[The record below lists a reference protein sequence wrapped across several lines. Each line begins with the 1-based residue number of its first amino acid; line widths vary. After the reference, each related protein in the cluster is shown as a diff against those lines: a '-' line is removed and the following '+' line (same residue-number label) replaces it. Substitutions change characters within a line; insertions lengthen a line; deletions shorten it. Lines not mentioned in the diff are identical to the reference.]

1 MEKDYNDN
9 NMNSNN
15 SFNNNKNEYTNN
27 DVNNYQDQN
36 QNLGNSD
43 VNQYNNGYNDTQ
55 GYYDTQYTNGQ
66 YTDSQYNNGQF
77 YDTYQYQD
85 TSYRYV
91 KEEIPQDDF
100 IKGGQNFS
108 EQQTSQM
115 ENEVKKPK
123 KKGKNVARFIG
134 MAAAFGLIASITFLG
149 ANEIYYIINPD
160 AKPVESGLAGG
171 SNSGNASLNTNQ
183 GNGNNS
189 IATTTISNAGVVYNT
204 DVSDVVDETMPSI
217 VAITSTVTQSYND
230 WFGQNYEQEVEG
242 SGSGFIVGKNDTEL
256 LIVTNNHVVD
266 GAKAIAV
273 QFIDDQIYQAEIK
286 GRDSTADLAVIA
298 VKLDD
303 ISDDTMGKIKI
314 ATLGNSDDIKVG
326 QMAIAIGNALGYG
339 QSTTVGYISA
349 TEREVTIEN
358 NTMTLLQ
365 TDAAINPGNSG
376 GALLNIAGE
385 VIGINSVKYADS
397 AVEGMGFAIP
407 ITRAMPIINELM
419 NREKIEAGEEG
430 FLGIAGNTVSS
441 DMISSYGWP
450 EGVYI
455 DSVLEG
461 GPAQKSG
468 ILPRDII
475 TKVNDTEVTSMEG
488 MQERISSYRA
498 GTEVTITVQRL
509 ENGQF
514 VEKTFEVKLKKK
526 TQVIQDDSTTSDGTK
541 SNEATTPNNGQDNS
555 NEQVPDSN
563 EDNQQ
568 TDPFSEYFG
577 EDGIFQIP
585 GYGN

>member
-1 MEKDYNDN
+1 MEKDYDN
-9 NMNSNN
+9 SNMNSNSN
-15 SFNNNKNEYTNN
+15 SNSNSNNGWNEYTNN
-27 DVNNYQDQN
+27 NTNNDTNTYNEQYQSNSN
-36 QNLGNSD
+36 QEI
-43 VNQYNNGYNDTQ
+43 NQYNNGY
-55 GYYDTQYTNGQ
+55 YDTQSNDDSRYTG
-66 YTDSQYNNGQF
+66 GEF
-77 YDTYQYQD
+77 YDTHQYQD
-85 TSYRYV
+85 SSYRYA

-100 IKGGQNFS
+100 MNGGQNFS
-108 EQQTSQM
+108 EEPVSQM
-115 ENEVKKPK
+115 ESEEKKPK
-123 KKGKNVARFIG
+123 KKSKNIVRFIAK
-134 MAAAFGLIASITFLG
+134 AAAFGLIASVAFLG
-149 ANEIYYIINPD
+149 ANAIYYRINPD
-160 AKPVESGLAGG
+160 ANENVII
-171 SNSGNASLNTNQ
+171 GNAGAGNSSLNTNQ
-183 GNGNNS
+183 GASNNS

-242 SGSGFIVGKNDTEL
+242 SGSGFIVGKNDKEL

-273 QFIDDQIYQAEIK
+273 KFIDDEIYQAEIK
-286 GRDSTADLAVIA
+286 GKDSTADLAVIA
-298 VKLDD
+298 VKLKD

-349 TEREVTIEN
+349 KEREVTIEN

-397 AVEGMGFAIP
+397 SVEGMGFAIP
-407 ITRAMPIINELM
+407 ITRAMPIINDLM
-419 NREKIEAGEEG
+419 NREKIAEGEAG
-430 FLGIAGNTVSS
+430 FLGIAGSTVAS
-441 DMISSYGWP
+441 DMISGYGWP

-461 GPAQKSG
+461 GPAEESG
-468 ILPRDII
+468 ILPRDIV
-475 TKVNDTEVTSMEG
+475 TKINDTNVATMEA

-498 GTEVTITVQRL
+498 GTKVNVTIQRL

-526 TQVIQDDSTTSDGTK
+526 TQVIKEDTTTSSNSESKGSTSPDDS
-541 SNEATTPNNGQDNS
+541 Q
-555 NEQVPDSN
+555 
-563 EDNQQ
+563 DNQQ
-568 TDPFSEYFG
+568 TDPFSEFFG
-577 EDGIFQIP
+577 EDGSLQIP
-585 GYGN
+585 GFGN

>member
-1 MEKDYNDN
+1 MEKDYDN
-9 NMNSNN
+9 SNMNSNSN
-15 SFNNNKNEYTNN
+15 SNNGWNEYTNN
-27 DVNNYQDQN
+27 NTNNDTNTYNEQYQSNSN
-36 QNLGNSD
+36 QEI
-43 VNQYNNGYNDTQ
+43 NQYNNGY
-55 GYYDTQYTNGQ
+55 YDTHSNDDSRYTG
-66 YTDSQYNNGQF
+66 GEF
-77 YDTYQYQD
+77 YDTHQYQD
-85 TSYRYV
+85 TSYRYA

-100 IKGGQNFS
+100 MNGGQNFS
-108 EQQTSQM
+108 EEPVSQM
-115 ENEVKKPK
+115 ESEEKKPK
-123 KKGKNVARFIG
+123 KKSKNIVRFIAK
-134 MAAAFGLIASITFLG
+134 AAAFGLIASVAFLG
-149 ANEIYYIINPD
+149 ANAIYYRINPD
-160 AKPVESGLAGG
+160 ANENVII
-171 SNSGNASLNTNQ
+171 GNAGAGNSSLNTNQ
-183 GNGNNS
+183 GASNNS

-204 DVSDVVDETMPSI
+204 DVSNVVDETMPSI

-242 SGSGFIVGKNDTEL
+242 SGSGFIVGKNDKEL

-273 QFIDDQIYQAEIK
+273 KFIDDEIYQAEIK
-286 GRDSTADLAVIA
+286 GKDSTADLAVIA
-298 VKLDD
+298 VKLKD

-349 TEREVTIEN
+349 KEREVTIEN

-397 AVEGMGFAIP
+397 SVEGMGFAIP
-407 ITRAMPIINELM
+407 ITRAMPIINDLM
-419 NREKIEAGEEG
+419 NREKIAEGEAG
-430 FLGIAGNTVSS
+430 FLGIAGSTVAS
-441 DMISSYGWP
+441 DMISGYGWP

-461 GPAQKSG
+461 GPAEESG
-468 ILPRDII
+468 ILPRDIV
-475 TKVNDTEVTSMEG
+475 TKINDTNVATMEA

-498 GTEVTITVQRL
+498 GTKVNVTIQRL

-526 TQVIQDDSTTSDGTK
+526 TQVIKEDTTTSNNSESKGSTSPDDS
-541 SNEATTPNNGQDNS
+541 Q
-555 NEQVPDSN
+555 
-563 EDNQQ
+563 DNQQ
-568 TDPFSEYFG
+568 TDPYSEFFG
-577 EDGIFQIP
+577 EDGSLQIP
-585 GYGN
+585 GFGN

>member
-1 MEKDYNDN
+1 MDKDYDN
-9 NMNSNN
+9 NNINSNN
-15 SFNNNKNEYTNN
+15 NFNNQENEYTNN
-27 DVNNYQDQN
+27 DVNAYQDQN
-36 QNLGNSD
+36 QNFGNPD
-43 VNQYNNGYNDTQ
+43 VNQYNDGSYDTQ
-55 GYYDTQYTNGQ
+55 GYYDSQYTGDQYTNGQ
-66 YTDSQYNNGQF
+66 SYN
-77 YDTYQYQD
+77 TYQYQD

-100 IKGGQNFS
+100 MNNGQNFS
-108 EQQTSQM
+108 EQHIPQS
-115 ENEVKKPK
+115 ENKVKKPK
-123 KKGKNVARFIG
+123 KRGKRVVGFIVK
-134 MAAAFGLIASITFLG
+134 AAAFGLIASITFLG
-149 ANEIYYIINPD
+149 ANEIYYVINPD
-160 AKPVESGLAGG
+160 ARPVEGSLAGG
-171 SNSGNASLNTNQ
+171 NNSDSLNINQ

-189 IATTTISNAGVVYNT
+189 IATTTISDGGVVYNT

-230 WFGQNYEQEVEG
+230 WFGQNYEQEIEG

-273 QFIDDQIYQAEIK
+273 KFIDDEIYQAEIK
-286 GRDSTADLAVIA
+286 GTDSTADLAVIA

-303 ISDDTMGKIKI
+303 ISEDTMGKIKI

-349 TEREVTIEN
+349 TEREVSIEN

-419 NREKIEAGEEG
+419 NREKIEEGEEG
-430 FLGIAGNTVSS
+430 FLGIAGATVAS
-441 DMISSYGWP
+441 DMISGYGWP
-450 EGVYI
+450 EGVYV
-455 DSVLEG
+455 DSVVEG

-475 TKVNDTEVTSMEG
+475 TKVNDTDVTSMEA

-498 GTEVTITVQRL
+498 GTEVSITVQRL

-514 VEKTFEVKLKKK
+514 VEKELKVKLKKRS
-526 TQVIQDDSTTSDGTK
+526 QVIQEDTTTSDNTD
-541 SNEATTPNNGQDNS
+541 SNESTTPDNS
-555 NEQVPDSN
+555 NKDS
-563 EDNQQ
+563 QQ
-568 TDPFSEYFG
+568 TDPFSEFFG

-585 GYGN
+585 GLGN

>member
-1 MEKDYNDN
+1 MDKDYDN
-9 NMNSNN
+9 NNINSNN
-15 SFNNNKNEYTNN
+15 NFNNHENEYTNN
-27 DVNNYQDQN
+27 DVNAYQDQN
-36 QNLGNSD
+36 QNFGNPD
-43 VNQYNNGYNDTQ
+43 VNQYNDGSYDAQ
-55 GYYDTQYTNGQ
+55 GYYDSQYTGDQYTNGQ
-66 YTDSQYNNGQF
+66 SYN
-77 YDTYQYQD
+77 TYQYQD

-100 IKGGQNFS
+100 MNNGQNFS
-108 EQQTSQM
+108 EQHIPQS
-115 ENEVKKPK
+115 ENKVKKPK
-123 KKGKNVARFIG
+123 KRGKRVVGFIAK
-134 MAAAFGLIASITFLG
+134 AAAFGLIASITFLG
-149 ANEIYYIINPD
+149 ANEIYYVINPD
-160 AKPVESGLAGG
+160 ARPAEGSLAGG
-171 SNSGNASLNTNQ
+171 NNSDSLNINQ

-189 IATTTISNAGVVYNT
+189 IATTTISDGGVVYNT

-230 WFGQNYEQEVEG
+230 WFGQNYEQEIEG

-273 QFIDDQIYQAEIK
+273 KFIDDEIYQAEIK
-286 GRDSTADLAVIA
+286 GTDSTADLAVIA

-303 ISDDTMGKIKI
+303 ISEDTMGKIKI

-349 TEREVTIEN
+349 TEREVSIEN

-419 NREKIEAGEEG
+419 NREKIEEGEEG
-430 FLGIAGNTVSS
+430 FLGIAGATVAS
-441 DMISSYGWP
+441 DMISGYGWP
-450 EGVYI
+450 EGVYV
-455 DSVLEG
+455 DSVVEG

-475 TKVNDTEVTSMEG
+475 TKVNDTDVTSMEA

-498 GTEVTITVQRL
+498 GTEVSITVQRL

-514 VEKTFEVKLKKK
+514 VEKELKVKLKKRS
-526 TQVIQDDSTTSDGTK
+526 QVIQEDTTTSDNTD
-541 SNEATTPNNGQDNS
+541 SNESTTPDNS
-555 NEQVPDSN
+555 NKDS
-563 EDNQQ
+563 QQ
-568 TDPFSEYFG
+568 TDPFSEFFG

-585 GYGN
+585 GLGN

>member
-1 MEKDYNDN
+1 MDKDYDN
-9 NMNSNN
+9 NNINSNN
-15 SFNNNKNEYTNN
+15 NFNNNENEYTSN
-27 DVNNYQDQN
+27 DVNDYQDQN
-36 QNLGNSD
+36 QNFGNPD
-43 VNQYNNGYNDTQ
+43 VNQYNNGSYDTQ
-55 GYYDTQYTNGQ
+55 GYYDSQYTNGQ
-66 YTDSQYNNGQF
+66 YTNGQG

-100 IKGGQNFS
+100 MNSGQNFS
-108 EQQTSQM
+108 EQHISQS

-123 KKGKNVARFIG
+123 KRGKRVIGFIAK
-134 MAAAFGLIASITFLG
+134 AAAFGLIASITFLG
-149 ANEIYYIINPD
+149 ANEIYYVINPD
-160 AKPVESGLAGG
+160 ARPVVGSLAGG
-171 SNSGNASLNTNQ
+171 NNSDSLNINQ

-189 IATTTISNAGVVYNT
+189 IATTTISNGGVVYNT

-217 VAITSTVTQSYND
+217 VAITSTVTQSYSD
-230 WFGQNYEQEVEG
+230 WLGQNYEQEVEG

-273 QFIDDQIYQAEIK
+273 KFIDDEIYQAEIK
-286 GRDSTADLAVIA
+286 GTDSTADLAVIA

-303 ISDDTMGKIKI
+303 ISKDTMGKIKI

-349 TEREVTIEN
+349 TEREVSIEN

-419 NREKIEAGEEG
+419 NREKIEEGEEG
-430 FLGIAGNTVSS
+430 FLGIAGSTVAS
-441 DMISSYGWP
+441 DMISGYGWP
-450 EGVYI
+450 EGVYV
-455 DSVLEG
+455 DSVVEG

-475 TKVNDTEVTSMEG
+475 TKVNDTDVTSMEA

-498 GTEVTITVQRL
+498 GTEVTIIVQRL

-514 VEKTFEVKLKKK
+514 VEKELKVKLKKRS
-526 TQVIQDDSTTSDGTK
+526 QVIQEDTTTSDNND
-541 SNEATTPNNGQDNS
+541 SNESTTPDNS
-555 NEQVPDSN
+555 NEDS
-563 EDNQQ
+563 QQ
-568 TDPFSEYFG
+568 TDPFSEFFG
-577 EDGIFQIP
+577 EDGTFQIP
-585 GYGN
+585 GFGN

>member
-1 MEKDYNDN
+1 MEKDYDN
-9 NMNSNN
+9 SNMNSNSN
-15 SFNNNKNEYTNN
+15 SNNGWNEYTNN
-27 DVNNYQDQN
+27 NTNNDTNTYNEQYQNNGN
-36 QNLGNSD
+36 QE
-43 VNQYNNGYNDTQ
+43 VNQYNNGY
-55 GYYDTQYTNGQ
+55 YDTQSNDDSRYTG
-66 YTDSQYNNGQF
+66 GEF
-77 YDTYQYQD
+77 YDTHQYQD
-85 TSYRYV
+85 TSYRYA

-100 IKGGQNFS
+100 MNGGQNFS
-108 EQQTSQM
+108 EEPVSQM
-115 ENEVKKPK
+115 ESEEKKPK
-123 KKGKNVARFIG
+123 KKSKNIIKFIVK
-134 MAAAFGLIASITFLG
+134 AAAFGLIASVAFLG
-149 ANEIYYIINPD
+149 ANAIYYRINPD
-160 AKPVESGLAGG
+160 ANESVII
-171 SNSGNASLNTNQ
+171 GNAGAGNSSLNTNQ
-183 GNGNNS
+183 GAGNNS

-242 SGSGFIVGKNDTEL
+242 SGSGFIVGKNDKEL

-273 QFIDDQIYQAEIK
+273 KFIDDEIYQAEIK
-286 GRDSTADLAVIA
+286 GKDSTADLAVIA
-298 VKLDD
+298 VKLKD

-349 TEREVTIEN
+349 KEREVTIEN

-397 AVEGMGFAIP
+397 SVEGMGFAIP
-407 ITRAMPIINELM
+407 ITRAMPIINDLM
-419 NREKIEAGEEG
+419 NREKIAEGEAG
-430 FLGIAGNTVSS
+430 FLGIAGSTVAS
-441 DMISSYGWP
+441 DMISGYGWP

-461 GPAQKSG
+461 GPAEESG
-468 ILPRDII
+468 ILPRDIV
-475 TKVNDTEVTSMEG
+475 TKINDTNVTTMEA

-498 GTEVTITVQRL
+498 GTKVNVTIQRL

-526 TQVIQDDSTTSDGTK
+526 TQVIKEDTTTSNNSESKGSTSPDDS
-541 SNEATTPNNGQDNS
+541 Q
-555 NEQVPDSN
+555 
-563 EDNQQ
+563 DNQQ
-568 TDPFSEYFG
+568 TDPFSEFFG
-577 EDGIFQIP
+577 EDGSLQIP
-585 GYGN
+585 GFGN

>member
-1 MEKDYNDN
+1 MEKDYDN
-9 NMNSNN
+9 SNMNSNSN
-15 SFNNNKNEYTNN
+15 SNSNSNNGWNEYTNN
-27 DVNNYQDQN
+27 NTNDTNTYNEQYQSNSN
-36 QNLGNSD
+36 QEINR
-43 VNQYNNGYNDTQ
+43 YNN
-55 GYYDTQYTNGQ
+55 GYYDTQSNDDSRYTG
-66 YTDSQYNNGQF
+66 GEF
-77 YDTYQYQD
+77 YDTHQYQD
-85 TSYRYV
+85 TSYRYA

-100 IKGGQNFS
+100 MNGGQNFS
-108 EQQTSQM
+108 EEPVSQM
-115 ENEVKKPK
+115 ESEEKKPK
-123 KKGKNVARFIG
+123 KKSKNIVRFIAK
-134 MAAAFGLIASITFLG
+134 AAAFGLIASVAFLG
-149 ANEIYYIINPD
+149 ANAIYYRINPD
-160 AKPVESGLAGG
+160 ANENVII
-171 SNSGNASLNTNQ
+171 GNAGAGNSSLNTNQ
-183 GNGNNS
+183 GASNNS

-242 SGSGFIVGKNDTEL
+242 SGSGFIVGKNDKEL

-273 QFIDDQIYQAEIK
+273 KFIDDEIYQAEIK
-286 GRDSTADLAVIA
+286 GKDSTADLAVIA
-298 VKLDD
+298 VKLKD

-349 TEREVTIEN
+349 KEREVTIEN

-397 AVEGMGFAIP
+397 SVEGMGFAIP
-407 ITRAMPIINELM
+407 ITRAMPIINDLM
-419 NREKIEAGEEG
+419 NREKIAEGEAG
-430 FLGIAGNTVSS
+430 FLGIAGSTVAS
-441 DMISSYGWP
+441 DMISGYGWP

-461 GPAQKSG
+461 GPAEESG
-468 ILPRDII
+468 ILPRDIV
-475 TKVNDTEVTSMEG
+475 TKINDTNVATMEA

-498 GTEVTITVQRL
+498 GTKVNVTIQRL

-526 TQVIQDDSTTSDGTK
+526 TQVIKEDTTTSSNSESKGSTSPDDS
-541 SNEATTPNNGQDNS
+541 Q
-555 NEQVPDSN
+555 
-563 EDNQQ
+563 DNQQ
-568 TDPFSEYFG
+568 TDPFSEFFG
-577 EDGIFQIP
+577 EDGSLQIP
-585 GYGN
+585 GFGN

>member
-1 MEKDYNDN
+1 MEKDYDN
-9 NMNSNN
+9 SNMNSNSN
-15 SFNNNKNEYTNN
+15 SNNGWNEYTNN
-27 DVNNYQDQN
+27 NSNNDTNTYNEQYQNNSN
-36 QNLGNSD
+36 QE
-43 VNQYNNGYNDTQ
+43 VNQYNNGY
-55 GYYDTQYTNGQ
+55 YDTKSNEDSRYTG
-66 YTDSQYNNGQF
+66 GEF
-77 YDTYQYQD
+77 YDTHQYQD

-100 IKGGQNFS
+100 MNGGQNFS
-108 EQQTSQM
+108 GEPVSQM
-115 ENEVKKPK
+115 VNEEKKPK
-123 KKGKNVARFIG
+123 KKSKNIIRFIAK
-134 MAAAFGLIASITFLG
+134 AAAFGLIASVAFLG
-149 ANEIYYIINPD
+149 ANAIYYRINPD
-160 AKPVESGLAGG
+160 ANENVII
-171 SNSGNASLNTNQ
+171 GNAGAGNSSLNTNQ
-183 GNGNNS
+183 GAGNNS

-242 SGSGFIVGKNDTEL
+242 SGSGFIVGKNDKEL

-273 QFIDDQIYQAEIK
+273 KFIDDEIYQAEIK
-286 GRDSTADLAVIA
+286 GKDSTADLAVIA
-298 VKLDD
+298 VKLKD

-349 TEREVTIEN
+349 KEREVTIEN

-397 AVEGMGFAIP
+397 SVEGMGFAIP
-407 ITRAMPIINELM
+407 ITRAMPIINDLM
-419 NREKIEAGEEG
+419 NREKIAEGEAG
-430 FLGIAGNTVSS
+430 FLGIAGSTVAS
-441 DMISSYGWP
+441 DMISGYGWP

-461 GPAQKSG
+461 GPAEESG
-468 ILPRDII
+468 ILPRDIV
-475 TKVNDTEVTSMEG
+475 TKINDTNVTTMEA

-498 GTEVTITVQRL
+498 GTKVNVTIQRL

-526 TQVIQDDSTTSDGTK
+526 TQVIKEDTTTSNNSESKGT
-541 SNEATTPNNGQDNS
+541 TTPDNS
-555 NEQVPDSN
+555 QAG
-563 EDNQQ
+563 QQ
-568 TDPFSEYFG
+568 TDPFSEFFG
-577 EDGIFQIP
+577 EDGSLQIP
-585 GYGN
+585 GFGN

>member
-1 MEKDYNDN
+1 MEKDYDN
-9 NMNSNN
+9 SNMNSNSN
-15 SFNNNKNEYTNN
+15 SNNGWNEYTNN
-27 DVNNYQDQN
+27 NTNNDTNIYNEQYQSNSN
-36 QNLGNSD
+36 QE
-43 VNQYNNGYNDTQ
+43 VNQYNNGY
-55 GYYDTQYTNGQ
+55 YDTQSNDDSRYTG
-66 YTDSQYNNGQF
+66 GEF
-77 YDTYQYQD
+77 YDTHQYQD
-85 TSYRYV
+85 TSYRYA

-100 IKGGQNFS
+100 MNGGQNFS
-108 EQQTSQM
+108 EELVSQM
-115 ENEVKKPK
+115 ESEEKKPK
-123 KKGKNVARFIG
+123 KKSKNIVRFIAK
-134 MAAAFGLIASITFLG
+134 AAAFGLIASVAFLG
-149 ANEIYYIINPD
+149 ANAIYYRINPD
-160 AKPVESGLAGG
+160 ANENVII
-171 SNSGNASLNTNQ
+171 GNAGAGNSSLNTNQ
-183 GNGNNS
+183 GASNNS

-204 DVSDVVDETMPSI
+204 DVSNVVDETMPSI

-242 SGSGFIVGKNDTEL
+242 SGSGFIVGKNDKEL

-273 QFIDDQIYQAEIK
+273 KFIDDEIYQAEIK
-286 GRDSTADLAVIA
+286 GKDSTADLAVIA
-298 VKLDD
+298 VKLKD

-349 TEREVTIEN
+349 KEREVTIEN

-397 AVEGMGFAIP
+397 SVEGMGFAIP
-407 ITRAMPIINELM
+407 ITRAMPIINDLM
-419 NREKIEAGEEG
+419 NREKIAEGEAG
-430 FLGIAGNTVSS
+430 FLGIAGSTVAS
-441 DMISSYGWP
+441 DMISGYGWP

-461 GPAQKSG
+461 GPAEESG
-468 ILPRDII
+468 ILPRDIV
-475 TKVNDTEVTSMEG
+475 TKINDTNVATMEA

-498 GTEVTITVQRL
+498 GTKVNVTIQRL

-526 TQVIQDDSTTSDGTK
+526 TQVIKEDTTTSSNSESKGSTT
-541 SNEATTPNNGQDNS
+541 PDNS
-555 NEQVPDSN
+555 KND
-563 EDNQQ
+563 QQ
-568 TDPFSEYFG
+568 TNPFSEFFG
-577 EDGIFQIP
+577 EDGSLQIP
-585 GYGN
+585 GFGN

>member
-1 MEKDYNDN
+1 MDKDYDN
-9 NMNSNN
+9 NNINSNN
-15 SFNNNKNEYTNN
+15 NFNNHENEYTNN
-27 DVNNYQDQN
+27 DVNAYQDLN
-36 QNLGNSD
+36 QDFGNPD
-43 VNQYNNGYNDTQ
+43 VNQYNNGSYDTQ
-55 GYYDTQYTNGQ
+55 GYYDSQYTDGQYTNGQ
-66 YTDSQYNNGQF
+66 G

-100 IKGGQNFS
+100 MNSGQNFS
-108 EQQTSQM
+108 EQHIPQS

-123 KKGKNVARFIG
+123 KRGKRVVGFIAK
-134 MAAAFGLIASITFLG
+134 AAAFGLIASITFLG
-149 ANEIYYIINPD
+149 ANEIYYVINPD
-160 AKPVESGLAGG
+160 ARPVEGSLAGG
-171 SNSGNASLNTNQ
+171 NNSDSLNINQ

-189 IATTTISNAGVVYNT
+189 IATTTISNGGVVYNT

-217 VAITSTVTQSYND
+217 VAITSTVTQSYSD
-230 WFGQNYEQEVEG
+230 WLGQNYEQEVEG

-273 QFIDDQIYQAEIK
+273 KFIDDEIYQAEIK
-286 GRDSTADLAVIA
+286 GTDSTADLAVIA

-303 ISDDTMGKIKI
+303 ISKDTMGKIKI

-349 TEREVTIEN
+349 TEREVSIEN

-419 NREKIEAGEEG
+419 NREKIEEGEEG
-430 FLGIAGNTVSS
+430 FLGIAGSTVAS
-441 DMISSYGWP
+441 DMISGYGWP
-450 EGVYI
+450 EGVYV
-455 DSVLEG
+455 DSVVEG

-475 TKVNDTEVTSMEG
+475 TKVNDTDVTSMEA

-498 GTEVTITVQRL
+498 GTEVTIIVQRL

-514 VEKTFEVKLKKK
+514 VEKELKVKLKKRS
-526 TQVIQDDSTTSDGTK
+526 QVIQEDTTTSDNND
-541 SNEATTPNNGQDNS
+541 SNESTTPDNS
-555 NEQVPDSN
+555 NEDS
-563 EDNQQ
+563 QQ
-568 TDPFSEYFG
+568 TDPFSEFFG
-577 EDGIFQIP
+577 EDGTFQIP
-585 GYGN
+585 GFGN

>member
-1 MEKDYNDN
+1 MEKDYDNN
-9 NMNSNN
+9 NMNSNSN
-15 SFNNNKNEYTNN
+15 SNDGWNEYTNN
-27 DVNNYQDQN
+27 NSNNDTNTYNEQYQNNSN
-36 QNLGNSD
+36 QE
-43 VNQYNNGYNDTQ
+43 VNQYNNGY
-55 GYYDTQYTNGQ
+55 YDTKSNE
-66 YTDSQYNNGQF
+66 DSQYTGGEF
-77 YDTYQYQD
+77 YDIHQYQD

-100 IKGGQNFS
+100 INRGQNFS
-108 EQQTSQM
+108 EEPVSQM
-115 ENEVKKPK
+115 ENEEKKPK
-123 KKGKNVARFIG
+123 KKSKNIVRFIAK
-134 MAAAFGLIASITFLG
+134 AAAFGLIASVAFLG
-149 ANEIYYIINPD
+149 ANAIYYRINPE
-160 AKPVESGLAGG
+160 ANESVIIGNAGA
-171 SNSGNASLNTNQ
+171 SNSSLNTNQ
-183 GNGNNS
+183 GAGNNS

-242 SGSGFIVGKNDTEL
+242 SGSGFIVGKNDNEL

-273 QFIDDQIYQAEIK
+273 KFIDDEIYQAEIK
-286 GRDSTADLAVIA
+286 GKDSTADLAVIA
-298 VKLDD
+298 VKLKD

-349 TEREVTIEN
+349 KEREVTIEN

-397 AVEGMGFAIP
+397 SVEGMGFAIP
-407 ITRAMPIINELM
+407 ITRAMPIINDLM
-419 NREKIEAGEEG
+419 NREKIAEGEAG
-430 FLGIAGNTVSS
+430 FLGIAGSTVSS
-441 DMISSYGWP
+441 DMISGYGWP

-455 DSVLEG
+455 DSVVEG
-461 GPAQKSG
+461 GPAEESG
-468 ILPRDII
+468 ILPRDIV
-475 TKVNDTEVTSMEG
+475 TKINDTNVTTMEA

-498 GTEVTITVQRL
+498 GTKVNVTIQRL

-526 TQVIQDDSTTSDGTK
+526 TQVIKEDTTTSNNSESKGTTTPDDSQND
-541 SNEATTPNNGQDNS
+541 
-555 NEQVPDSN
+555 
-563 EDNQQ
+563 QQ
-568 TDPFSEYFG
+568 TDPFSEFYG
-577 EDGIFQIP
+577 EDGSLQIP
-585 GYGN
+585 GFGN

>member
-1 MEKDYNDN
+1 MEKDYDN
-9 NMNSNN
+9 SNMNSNSN
-15 SFNNNKNEYTNN
+15 SNNGWNEYTNN
-27 DVNNYQDQN
+27 NTNNDTNTYNEQYQSNSN
-36 QNLGNSD
+36 QEI
-43 VNQYNNGYNDTQ
+43 NQYNNGY
-55 GYYDTQYTNGQ
+55 YDTHSNDDSRYTG
-66 YTDSQYNNGQF
+66 GEF
-77 YDTYQYQD
+77 YDTHQYQD
-85 TSYRYV
+85 TSYRYA

-100 IKGGQNFS
+100 MNGGQNFS
-108 EQQTSQM
+108 EEPVSQM
-115 ENEVKKPK
+115 EGEEKKPK
-123 KKGKNVARFIG
+123 KKSKNIVRFIAK
-134 MAAAFGLIASITFLG
+134 AASFGLIASVAFLG
-149 ANEIYYIINPD
+149 ANAIYYRINPD
-160 AKPVESGLAGG
+160 ANENVII
-171 SNSGNASLNTNQ
+171 GNAGAGNSSLNTNQ
-183 GNGNNS
+183 GASNNS

-242 SGSGFIVGKNDTEL
+242 SGSGFIVGKNDKEL

-273 QFIDDQIYQAEIK
+273 KFIDDEIYQAEIK
-286 GRDSTADLAVIA
+286 GKDSTADLAVIA
-298 VKLDD
+298 VKLKD

-349 TEREVTIEN
+349 KEREVTIEN

-397 AVEGMGFAIP
+397 SVEGMGFAIP
-407 ITRAMPIINELM
+407 ITRAMPIINDLM
-419 NREKIEAGEEG
+419 NREKIAEGEAG
-430 FLGIAGNTVSS
+430 FLGIAGSTVAS
-441 DMISSYGWP
+441 DMISGYGWP

-461 GPAQKSG
+461 GPAEESG
-468 ILPRDII
+468 ILPRDIV
-475 TKVNDTEVTSMEG
+475 TKINDTNVATMEA

-498 GTEVTITVQRL
+498 GTKVNVTIQRL

-526 TQVIQDDSTTSDGTK
+526 TQVIKEDTTTSSNSESKGSTSPDDS
-541 SNEATTPNNGQDNS
+541 Q
-555 NEQVPDSN
+555 
-563 EDNQQ
+563 DNQQ
-568 TDPFSEYFG
+568 TDPFSEFFG
-577 EDGIFQIP
+577 EDGSLQIP
-585 GYGN
+585 GFGN

>member
-1 MEKDYNDN
+1 MEKDYDN
-9 NMNSNN
+9 SNMNSNSN
-15 SFNNNKNEYTNN
+15 SNNGWNEYTNN
-27 DVNNYQDQN
+27 NTNNDTNTYNEQYQSNSN
-36 QNLGNSD
+36 QEI
-43 VNQYNNGYNDTQ
+43 NQYNNGY
-55 GYYDTQYTNGQ
+55 YDTHSNDDSRYTG
-66 YTDSQYNNGQF
+66 GEF
-77 YDTYQYQD
+77 YDTHQYQD
-85 TSYRYV
+85 TSYRYA

-100 IKGGQNFS
+100 MNGGQNFS
-108 EQQTSQM
+108 EEPVSQM
-115 ENEVKKPK
+115 ESEEKKPK
-123 KKGKNVARFIG
+123 KKSKNIVRFIAK
-134 MAAAFGLIASITFLG
+134 AAAFGLIASVAFLG
-149 ANEIYYIINPD
+149 ANAIYYRINPD
-160 AKPVESGLAGG
+160 ANENVII
-171 SNSGNASLNTNQ
+171 GNAGAGNSSLNTNQ
-183 GNGNNS
+183 GASNNS

-242 SGSGFIVGKNDTEL
+242 SGSGFIVGKNDKEL

-273 QFIDDQIYQAEIK
+273 KFIDDEIYQAEIK
-286 GRDSTADLAVIA
+286 GKDSTADLAVIA
-298 VKLDD
+298 VKLKD

-349 TEREVTIEN
+349 KEREVTIEN

-397 AVEGMGFAIP
+397 SVEGMGFAIP
-407 ITRAMPIINELM
+407 ITRAMPIINDLM
-419 NREKIEAGEEG
+419 NREKIAEGEAG
-430 FLGIAGNTVSS
+430 FLGIAGSTVAS
-441 DMISSYGWP
+441 DMISGYGWP

-461 GPAQKSG
+461 GPAEESG
-468 ILPRDII
+468 ILPRDIV
-475 TKVNDTEVTSMEG
+475 TKINDTNVATMEA

-498 GTEVTITVQRL
+498 GTKVNVTIQRL

-526 TQVIQDDSTTSDGTK
+526 TQVIKEDTTTSNNSESKGSTSPDDS
-541 SNEATTPNNGQDNS
+541 Q
-555 NEQVPDSN
+555 
-563 EDNQQ
+563 DNQQ
-568 TDPFSEYFG
+568 TDPYSEFFG
-577 EDGIFQIP
+577 EDGSLQIP
-585 GYGN
+585 GFGN

>member
-1 MEKDYNDN
+1 MDKDYDN
-9 NMNSNN
+9 NNINSNN
-15 SFNNNKNEYTNN
+15 NFNNHENEYTNN
-27 DVNNYQDQN
+27 DVNAYQDQN
-36 QNLGNSD
+36 QNFGNPD
-43 VNQYNNGYNDTQ
+43 VNQYNNGSYDTQ
-55 GYYDTQYTNGQ
+55 GYYDSQYTGDQYTNGQ
-66 YTDSQYNNGQF
+66 S

-100 IKGGQNFS
+100 RNNGQNFS
-108 EQQTSQM
+108 EQHIPQS
-115 ENEVKKPK
+115 EDEVKKPK
-123 KKGKNVARFIG
+123 KRGKRVVGFIAK
-134 MAAAFGLIASITFLG
+134 AAAFGLIASITFLG
-149 ANEIYYIINPD
+149 ANEIYYVINPD
-160 AKPVESGLAGG
+160 ARPVEGSLAGG
-171 SNSGNASLNTNQ
+171 NNSDSLNNNQ
-183 GNGNNS
+183 GNGNNT
-189 IATTTISNAGVVYNT
+189 IATTTISNGGVVYNT

-256 LIVTNNHVVD
+256 LLVTNNHVVD

-273 QFIDDQIYQAEIK
+273 KFIDDEIYQAEIK
-286 GRDSTADLAVIA
+286 GTDSTADLAVIA

-303 ISDDTMGKIKI
+303 ISKDTMGKIKI

-349 TEREVTIEN
+349 TEREVSIEN

-419 NREKIEAGEEG
+419 NREKIEEGEEG
-430 FLGIAGNTVSS
+430 FLGIAGSTVAS
-441 DMISSYGWP
+441 DMISGYGWP
-450 EGVYI
+450 EGVYVA
-455 DSVLEG
+455 SVVEG
-461 GPAQKSG
+461 GPAEKSG

-475 TKVNDTEVTSMEG
+475 TKVNDTDVTSMEA

-498 GTEVTITVQRL
+498 GTEVTIIVQRL

-514 VEKTFEVKLKKK
+514 VEKELKVKLKKRS
-526 TQVIQDDSTTSDGTK
+526 QVIQQDTTTSDNTD
-541 SNEATTPNNGQDNS
+541 SNESTTPDK
-555 NEQVPDSN
+555 SN

-568 TDPFSEYFG
+568 TDPFSEFFG
-577 EDGIFQIP
+577 EDGTFQIP
-585 GYGN
+585 GFGN

>member
-1 MEKDYNDN
+1 MEKDYDNN

-15 SFNNNKNEYTNN
+15 NFDNNGNEYTNK
-27 DVNNYQDQN
+27 DVNTYQDQN
-36 QNLGNSD
+36 QNFGNPD
-43 VNQYNNGYNDTQ
+43 VNQYNNGTYDTQ
-55 GYYDTQYTNGQ
+55 GYYDSQYADGQYTNGQ
-66 YTDSQYNNGQF
+66 YTNGQF

-100 IKGGQNFS
+100 MNGGQNFS
-108 EQQTSQM
+108 EQQASHM
-115 ENEVKKPK
+115 ENDVKKKPK
-123 KKGKNVARFIG
+123 KRGKRVIGFIAK
-134 MAAAFGLIASITFLG
+134 AAAFGLIASITFLVT
-149 ANEIYYIINPD
+149 NEIYYVINPD
-160 AKPVESGLAGG
+160 ARPIEGGLVGG
-171 SNSGNASLNTNQ
+171 NNSDSLNTNE

-189 IATTTISNAGVVYNT
+189 IATTTISNGRVVYNT

-217 VAITSTVTQSYND
+217 VAITSTVTHSYND
-230 WFGQNYEQEVEG
+230 WLGQNYEKEVEG
-242 SGSGFIVGKNDTEL
+242 SGSGFIVGKNNTEL

-273 QFIDDQIYQAEIK
+273 KFIDDEIYQAEIK
-286 GRDSTADLAVIA
+286 GTDSTADLAVIA

-303 ISDDTMGKIKI
+303 ISKDTMGKIKI

-349 TEREVTIEN
+349 TERDVTIEN

-419 NREKIEAGEEG
+419 NREKIEEGEEG
-430 FLGIAGNTVSS
+430 FLGIAGSTVAA
-441 DMISSYGWP
+441 DMISGYGWP
-450 EGVYI
+450 EGVYVA
-455 DSVLEG
+455 SVLEG
-461 GPAQKSG
+461 GPAEKSG

-475 TKVNDTEVTSMEG
+475 TKINGTGITSMESL
-488 MQERISSYRA
+488 QERISSYRA
-498 GTEVTITVQRL
+498 GTEVTIIVQRL

-514 VEKTFEVKLKKK
+514 VEKELIVKLKKK
-526 TQVIQDDSTTSDGTK
+526 TQVIKEDTTTSDNTESK
-541 SNEATTPNNGQDNS
+541 KATTPDNSQDNS
-555 NEQVPDSN
+555 SEEVPDSN
-563 EDNQQ
+563 EDSQH

-585 GYGN
+585 GFGN

>member
-1 MEKDYNDN
+1 MEKDYDNN

-15 SFNNNKNEYTNN
+15 NFDNNGNEYTNN
-27 DVNNYQDQN
+27 DVNTYQDQN
-36 QNLGNSD
+36 QYSGNSD
-43 VNQYNNGYNDTQ
+43 VNQYNNGSYDTQ
-55 GYYDTQYTNGQ
+55 GYYDSQYADGQ
-66 YTDSQYNNGQF
+66 YTSGQV

-100 IKGGQNFS
+100 MNGGQNFS
-108 EQQTSQM
+108 EQHASQM
-115 ENEVKKPK
+115 ENDVKKTK
-123 KKGKNVARFIG
+123 KRGKRVVGFIAK
-134 MAAAFGLIASITFLG
+134 AAAFGLIASITFLG
-149 ANEIYYIINPD
+149 ANEIYYVINPD
-160 AKPVESGLAGG
+160 ARPIESGLIGG
-171 SNSGNASLNTNQ
+171 TGENNSDSLNTGQ

-189 IATTTISNAGVVYNT
+189 ISTTTISNGGVVYNT

-273 QFIDDQIYQAEIK
+273 KFIDDEIYQAEIK
-286 GRDSTADLAVIA
+286 GTDSAADLAVIA
-298 VKLDD
+298 VKLAD
-303 ISDDTMGKIKI
+303 ISNDTMGKIKI

-419 NREKIEAGEEG
+419 NREKIEEGEEG
-430 FLGIAGNTVSS
+430 FLGISGGTVAA
-441 DMISSYGWP
+441 DMISGYGWP
-450 EGVYI
+450 EGVYVN
-455 DSVLEG
+455 SVLEG
-461 GPAQKSG
+461 GPAEKSG

-475 TKVNDTEVTSMEG
+475 TKINETEITSMEA

-514 VEKTFEVKLKKK
+514 VEKELNVKLKKK
-526 TQVIQDDSTTSDGTK
+526 TQVLKEDTTTSDNTE
-541 SNEATTPNNGQDNS
+541 SNEATTPDNS
-555 NEQVPDSN
+555 KDNSSEEVPDSN
-563 EDNQQ
+563 DSQQ
-568 TDPFSEYFG
+568 TDPFSEFFG
-577 EDGIFQIP
+577 EDGTFQIP

>member
-1 MEKDYNDN
+1 MDKDYDN
-9 NMNSNN
+9 NNINSNN
-15 SFNNNKNEYTNN
+15 NFNNHENEYTNN
-27 DVNNYQDQN
+27 DVNAYQDQN
-36 QNLGNSD
+36 QNFGNPD
-43 VNQYNNGYNDTQ
+43 VNQYNDGSYDTQ
-55 GYYDTQYTNGQ
+55 GYYDSQYTGDQYTNGQ
-66 YTDSQYNNGQF
+66 SYN
-77 YDTYQYQD
+77 TYQYQD

-100 IKGGQNFS
+100 MNNGQNFS
-108 EQQTSQM
+108 EQHIPQS
-115 ENEVKKPK
+115 ENKVKKPK
-123 KKGKNVARFIG
+123 KRGKRVVGFIAK
-134 MAAAFGLIASITFLG
+134 AAAFGLIASITFLG
-149 ANEIYYIINPD
+149 ANEIYYVINPD
-160 AKPVESGLAGG
+160 ARPAEGSLAGG
-171 SNSGNASLNTNQ
+171 NNSDSLNINQ

-189 IATTTISNAGVVYNT
+189 IATTTISDGGVVYNT

-230 WFGQNYEQEVEG
+230 WFGQNYEQEIEG

-273 QFIDDQIYQAEIK
+273 KFIDDEIYQAEIK
-286 GRDSTADLAVIA
+286 GTDSTADLAVIA

-303 ISDDTMGKIKI
+303 ISEDTMGKIKI

-349 TEREVTIEN
+349 TEREVSIEN

-419 NREKIEAGEEG
+419 NREKIEEGEEG
-430 FLGIAGNTVSS
+430 FLGIAGATVAS
-441 DMISSYGWP
+441 DMISGYGWP
-450 EGVYI
+450 EGVYV
-455 DSVLEG
+455 DSVVEG

-475 TKVNDTEVTSMEG
+475 TKVNDTDVTSMEA

-498 GTEVTITVQRL
+498 GTEVSITVQRL

-514 VEKTFEVKLKKK
+514 VEKELKVKLKKRS
-526 TQVIQDDSTTSDGTK
+526 QVIQEDTTTSDNTD
-541 SNEATTPNNGQDNS
+541 SNESTTPDNS
-555 NEQVPDSN
+555 NKDS
-563 EDNQQ
+563 QQ
-568 TDPFSEYFG
+568 TDPFSEFFG

-585 GYGN
+585 GLGN